1 MTNRITNK
9 QKKVAKAVIEN
20 ASLDNPLNGG
30 QIMVSSGYG
39 TGAIKTPSIVLN
51 SDGVQQE
58 LKNLG
63 FTEENAKTVVS
74 EILLNPDTRDN
85 DRLKAAEQV
94 FKVHGSYAPEKRQ
107 SLNLNVEITKDN
119 PKAKQLAD
127 DFENKFREELL
138 DNA

>member
-1 MTNRITNK
+1 MPTTK
-9 QKKVAKAVIEN
+9 QKKLAEQIVNNSKLEKPIGAGQMLENVGYAKTLVKQPKKIIE
-20 ASLDNPLNGG
+20 
-30 QIMVSSGYG
+30 
-39 TGAIKTPSIVLN
+39 TE
-51 SDGVQQE
+51 GVQTA
-58 LKNLG
+58 LANLG

-74 EILLNPDTRDN
+74 EILLNPETKDN